1 MRADRTDDTPLRS
14 WTSGFA
20 NVWAYIRASVRA
32 NVWHD
37 EKKEWD
43 KN

>member
-14 WTSGFA
+14 RTSGFA
-20 NVWAYIRASVRA
+20 NVWAYIRA